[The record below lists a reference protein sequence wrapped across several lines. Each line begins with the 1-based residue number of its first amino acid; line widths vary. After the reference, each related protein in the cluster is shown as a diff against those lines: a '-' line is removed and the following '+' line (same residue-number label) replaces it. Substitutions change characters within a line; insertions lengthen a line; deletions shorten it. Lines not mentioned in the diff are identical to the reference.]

1 MKRTEARKRRGMVGT
16 VWTGEVKTRVERKEK
31 EKREK
36 KGDNKL
42 GNGREAAHG
51 CSHWFVVVQRV
62 QLFAARVAK

>member
-36 KGDNKL
+36 KGDKP
-42 GNGREAAHG
+42 GNGRAAAHG
-51 CSHWFVVVQRV
+51 CSPTGS
-62 QLFAARVAK
+62 